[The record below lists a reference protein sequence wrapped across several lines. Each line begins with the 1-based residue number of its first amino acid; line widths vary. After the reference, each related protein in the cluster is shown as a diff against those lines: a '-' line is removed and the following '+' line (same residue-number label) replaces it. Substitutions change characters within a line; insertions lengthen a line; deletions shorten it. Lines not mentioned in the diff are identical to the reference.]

1 MMSWITVRFKGQVPI
16 YMVLV
21 AVLSVFAVI
30 SDEMPY
36 RRFLGSLDPALAFA
50 IVAIVGATAL
60 AFLSNRGWFHIAGK
74 ISGVD
79 VIKIS
84 ACALVLGIAIATADS
99 LIRFPRDM
107 NVPFPQSLLFYPVIG
122 FIVEVVFHIL
132 PVFVIVAVLH
142 YSTKLRITDRTL
154 LIVLLSVALIELVFQ
169 VHGVNAAGT
178 HSQWVEIYVG
188 AHVLVINIIGLLL
201 FRRYGFI
208 MMYLF
213 RMMYYVLWHIL
224 WGHLRLSILFQ

>member
-1 MMSWITVRFKGQVPI
+1 MSSITVRFKKLVPT

-21 AVLSVFAVI
+21 AVLFVFGVI
-30 SDEMPY
+30 SDKKSYE
-36 RRFLGSLDPALAFA
+36 RFLGSFDPALAFV
-50 IVAIVGATAL
+50 IVAIVGAAAL
-60 AFLSNRGWFHIAGK
+60 AFLSIRGWFHITGK

-84 ACALVLGIAIATADS
+84 ACALVLGIAIAAADS

-122 FIVEVVFHIL
+122 FIVEVVFHVL

-142 YSTKLRITDRTL
+142 YSTKPGITDRTL
-154 LIVLLSVALIELVFQ
+154 LIVLLSVSLIEPVFQ
-169 VHGVNAAGT
+169 ANGICAAGT
-178 HSQWVEIYVG
+178 HSQWVALYVG
-188 AHVLVINIIGLLL
+188 AHVFVINIIGLLL
-201 FRRYGFI
+201 FRRHGFI

-213 RMMYYVLWHIL
+213 RMMYYFLWHIL